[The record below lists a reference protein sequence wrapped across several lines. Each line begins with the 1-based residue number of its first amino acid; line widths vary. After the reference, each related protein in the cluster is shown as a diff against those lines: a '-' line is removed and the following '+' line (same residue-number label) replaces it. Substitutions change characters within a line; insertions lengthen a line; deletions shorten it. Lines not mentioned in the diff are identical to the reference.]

1 MQHFVETPIFTRQLV
16 KLMPDEEYRVLQWSM
31 VLRPAQGKVIPGSG
45 GLRKLRWQIG
55 ARGKRGGVRIIYWL
69 GGDTVFLLLV
79 YRKADQADLTAEQVR
94 ILRKFVREEL
104 A

>member
-16 KLMPDEEYRVLQWSM
+16 KLMPDEEYRVLQWSL
-31 VLRPAQGKVIPGSG
+31 VLRP
-45 GLRKLRWQIG
+45 
-55 ARGKRGGVRIIYWL
+55 
-69 GGDTVFLLLV
+69 
-79 YRKADQADLTAEQVR
+79 DQADLTTEQVK